1 MDTLSAPI
9 LVSIYIST
17 PCVACA
23 TSAERL
29 DHLDP
34 VNLEESKAYRTKL
47 EKLLFVT
54 EANYGRM
61 SFNPGSDP
69 EFVVSIYRRVFH
81 RNKYPK
87 NYYITVTQAL
97 DSIWY
102 SMPDNSDSGTDKPI
116 KVTRCDAEMPSSTA
130 LAIRRVWKQMLLQTR
145 PHDYSSVDAPIGG
158 EIVEFSLVASG
169 RTPLFG
175 ELPIY
180 PGKNT
185 LALERLGIAL
195 QDYCKASPNER
206 ALLSEK
212 IERKAEKLLTDT
224 RRE

>member
-1 MDTLSAPI
+1 MFRCDPIASPPKQFPMKTLIRTLCSTPLLRRVMDTLSAPI

-69 EFVVSIYRRVFH
+69 EFVVSIY
-81 RNKYPK
+81 
-87 NYYITVTQAL
+87 
-97 DSIWY
+97 W
-102 SMPDNSDSGTDKPI
+102 
-116 KVTRCDAEMPSSTA
+116 
-130 LAIRRVWKQMLLQTR
+130 
-145 PHDYSSVDAPIGG
+145 
-158 EIVEFSLVASG
+158 
-169 RTPLFG
+169 
-175 ELPIY
+175 
-180 PGKNT
+180 
-185 LALERLGIAL
+185 
-195 QDYCKASPNER
+195 
-206 ALLSEK
+206 
-212 IERKAEKLLTDT
+212 
-224 RRE
+224 